1 MPRTETDTNPR
12 SDSPRDQAVAWVTRE
27 RLGTL
32 DAGARRARDAWL
44 AADTEHA
51 RQYESVWAAW
61 RVTDTVPQADLRK
74 LLALAESKAESKPQ
88 SGAEP
93 KARSGSE
100 LSFVQPHR
108 RRFAL
113 GLSAAC
119 ALLVTAGL
127 LGPRLWAP
135 EPDFTQ
141 TLVTAK
147 GERNRFVLPDGSLL
161 ELNTDTRAKIALY
174 ADRRDVELLA
184 GEILFTVSPDAARPF
199 TVHTGQSQ
207 VRVTGTRFNVRRDG
221 DAVALAVEEG
231 SVAFTAGAWWNRS
244 TRNLTAGYVLRLAPG
259 QALAVPHQENVA
271 AITAWQRGRLVFR
284 DTPLSQ
290 VVAELNRYLHEPLR
304 IEDKGL
310 ARLRVA
316 GTLPID
322 DPESVLAVL
331 PRIAPVIVLYPAN
344 GGRVLAPQ

>member
-1 MPRTETDTNPR
+1 MPRTKPDKTAHHA
-12 SDSPRDQAVAWVTRE
+12 SSRDQAVVWYTRE

-32 DAGARRARDAWL
+32 DADARQARDAWL
-44 AADTEHA
+44 AADPDHA
-51 RQYESVWAAW
+51 RQYESVQAVW
-61 RVTDTVPQADLRK
+61 RVADTVPDADLRDM
-74 LLALAESKAESKPQ
+74 LAQTETQSES
-88 SGAEP
+88 
-93 KARSGSE
+93 RSG
-100 LSFVQPHR
+100 FRPAHAGR

-119 ALLVTAGL
+119 ALLVTAGV

-135 EPDFTQ
+135 EADYTQ
-141 TLVTAK
+141 TLATAK
-147 GERNRFVLPDGSLL
+147 GERHRIVLPDGSLL
-161 ELNTDTRAKIALY
+161 ELNTDTRAKVALY
-174 ADRRDVELLA
+174 ADRREVELLA

-259 QALAVPHQENVA
+259 QALAAPHQENVA

-290 VVAELNRYLHEPLR
+290 VVAELNRYLQDPLR
-304 IEDKGL
+304 IDDKRL
-310 ARLRVA
+310 AQLRVA

-331 PRIAPVIVLYPAN
+331 PRIAPVMVLYPAD
-344 GGRVLAPQ
+344 GSRVLAPR